1 LAVAEVVRTVPKRPL
16 RFRQTD
22 RQEAAEEVKAGQE
35 GVPQGEAEPRGP
47 IEPAGGDL
55 TMNQIRDTARILQLA
70 LICVSVAFIIAGCAT
85 TASFRPEIDSMRT
98 ALAEAKAAGAET
110 LAPEEYARAEA
121 CLDILTHEATE
132 FKPFADPHASKYV
145 GKCRVPFQALK
156 DKMAATRVPKMPSR
170 LVPPPVVAPTPEAE
184 LGIYPATGT
193 LAEALAALPPAEG
206 PPPPEEVAPVAEAP
220 PPLAEVAPSAEVPPG
235 AEPAPT
241 PGAELGVYPGMG
253 TLAEALAA
261 LPAAREEPVEAPT
274 PGADLGVYPG
284 MGTLAQALTAL
295 PEAEAPAPPAE
306 VAPTPAEV
314 PLPVAAVKEAVVSP
328 PVEAPKPEMVP
339 MAPPAP
345 APPPPVAAAR
355 EAEKEKAPPL
365 KDIFFDYDMA
375 LIRPD
380 ARQTLDENAQWF
392 RANLKATIIIEGHC
406 DERGTPEY
414 NLGLGQRRAQATRDY
429 LVASGVDDKRIK
441 IISYGRE
448 RPFVIGHDESAWKWN
463 RRSHFVLP

>member
-1 LAVAEVVRTVPKRPL
+1 MK
-16 RFRQTD
+16 
-22 RQEAAEEVKAGQE
+22 
-35 GVPQGEAEPRGP
+35 
-47 IEPAGGDL
+47 
-55 TMNQIRDTARILQLA
+55 QIRDTARILRLA
-70 LICVSVAFIIAGCAT
+70 LICVSVAFIAGCAT

-121 CLDILTHEATE
+121 CLDLLTHEATE
-132 FKPFADPHASKYV
+132 YNPFADPQTSKYV
-145 GKCRVPFQALK
+145 GRCRVPFQALK
-156 DKMAATRVPKMPSR
+156 DKMAAARVAKVPARP
-170 LVPPPVVAPTPEAE
+170 VPPPAE
-184 LGIYPATGT
+184 M
-193 LAEALAALPPAEG
+193 
-206 PPPPEEVAPVAEAP
+206 
-220 PPLAEVAPSAEVPPG
+220 
-235 AEPAPT
+235 PT

-261 LPAAREEPVEAPT
+261 LPSAEAPLPSAEVAPPAEAAPALTET
-274 PGADLGVYPG
+274 PLVAEAAPPVAEMPKPEAELGVYPG
-284 MGTLAQALTAL
+284 TGTLAEALTAL

-314 PLPVAAVKEAVVSP
+314 PPPVAAAKEAVVSP

-345 APPPPVAAAR
+345 APAPPVAAAR

-380 ARQTLDENAQWF
+380 ARKTLDENAQWL

-414 NLGLGQRRAQATRDY
+414 NLGLGQRRAQATQDY

>member
-1 LAVAEVVRTVPKRPL
+1 
-16 RFRQTD
+16 
-22 RQEAAEEVKAGQE
+22 
-35 GVPQGEAEPRGP
+35 
-47 IEPAGGDL
+47 
-55 TMNQIRDTARILQLA
+55 MNQIRDTARILRLA

-85 TASFRPEIDSMRT
+85 TASFRPEIDSMRA

-121 CLDILTHEATE
+121 CLDLFTHEATE
-132 FKPFADPHASKYV
+132 FNPFADPHASKYV
-145 GKCRVPFQALK
+145 GRCRVPFQALK
-156 DKMAATRVPKMPSR
+156 DKMAAARVAKVSARP
-170 LVPPPVVAPTPEAE
+170 VPAPVEMPTPGVE
-184 LGIYPATGT
+184 LGVYPGMGT
-193 LAEALAALPPAEG
+193 LAEALAALPA
-206 PPPPEEVAPVAEAP
+206 AEAP
-220 PPLAEVAPSAEVPPG
+220 APPEGVAPAAEAAPPLTAVAPSAEVPPG

-261 LPAAREEPVEAPT
+261 LPEAEAPT
-274 PGADLGVYPG
+274 PEAELGVYPG
-284 MGTLAQALTAL
+284 MGTLAEALTAL

-380 ARQTLDENAQWF
+380 ARKTLDENAQWL
-392 RANLKATIIIEGHC
+392 RANPKATIIIEGHC

-414 NLGLGQRRAQATRDY
+414 NLGLGQRRAQATQDY

>member
-1 LAVAEVVRTVPKRPL
+1 MK
-16 RFRQTD
+16 
-22 RQEAAEEVKAGQE
+22 
-35 GVPQGEAEPRGP
+35 
-47 IEPAGGDL
+47 
-55 TMNQIRDTARILQLA
+55 QIRDTARILRLA

-121 CLDILTHEATE
+121 CLDLFTHEATE
-132 FKPFADPHASKYV
+132 FNPFADPQTSKYV
-145 GKCRVPFQALK
+145 GRCRVPFQALK
-156 DKMAATRVPKMPSR
+156 DKMAAARVAKVPAR
-170 LVPPPVVAPTPEAE
+170 TVPPPAEMPRPEAE
-184 LGIYPATGT
+184 LGVYPGMGT
-193 LAEALAALPPAEG
+193 LAAALAALPSAEAPLPSAEVAPPAEAA
-206 PPPPEEVAPVAEAP
+206 PALTETPPVAEAAP
-220 PPLAEVAPSAEVPPG
+220 PVAEMPKPE
-235 AEPAPT
+235 
-241 PGAELGVYPGMG
+241 AELGVYPGMG

-261 LPAAREEPVEAPT
+261 LPAAREEPVEAPK
-274 PGADLGVYPG
+274 PEAELGVYPG
-284 MGTLAQALTAL
+284 MGTLAEALTAL
-295 PEAEAPAPPAE
+295 PEAEAPTPPAE

-314 PLPVAAVKEAVVSP
+314 SPPVAAAKEAVVSP

-380 ARQTLDENAQWF
+380 ARQTLDENARWL
-392 RANLKATIIIEGHC
+392 RANPRATIIIEGHC

-414 NLGLGQRRAQATRDY
+414 NLGLGQRRAQATQDY
-429 LVASGVDDKRIK
+429 LVTSGVDDKRIK